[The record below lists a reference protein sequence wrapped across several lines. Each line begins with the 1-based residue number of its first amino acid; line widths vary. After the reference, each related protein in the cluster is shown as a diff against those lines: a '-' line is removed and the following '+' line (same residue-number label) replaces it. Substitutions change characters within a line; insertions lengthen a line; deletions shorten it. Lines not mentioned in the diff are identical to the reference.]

1 MCRVRLGRCL
11 GADGSQPSGTAAL
24 AAAFGLKRPAAAAES
39 DYPPN
44 VSVTEAAA
52 TKARLGRPG
61 ERLRLGVIG
70 CGDVSRRHYLPAL
83 AALADRVEIRACVD
97 PQRSAAVAAAARVAD
112 WSPSARPYADLSDAV
127 ANEELDAVVNITP
140 APAHAAVSLVCL
152 RAGLHVYSEKPIAG
166 SLADAD
172 RLIDTAAERGL
183 HLLCAPGVAV
193 TDRFRWLAEI
203 VASDR
208 LGRLTLAVAHHADTG
223 PATWREYSGDP
234 SVFYRPG
241 VGPVFDHGVYRLH
254 AMTLLLGPVARVQ
267 AMGTIALPSR
277 VVRAGP
283 LAGRTIA
290 VTTSDHVLMNLE
302 FAGGGLGQLL
312 TSFAAP
318 ATLAPWLEL
327 HFANG
332 TISFGG
338 ESSDEDGTASMFVDD
353 DSPLGLEGWVHGLRP
368 PPPGVAMGVVEAGVA
383 HFIACVRGDAKAVLT
398 AEHARH
404 VLDIILKGYAS
415 IDDGQ
420 SHETVTTFDRPGTT

>member
-1 MCRVRLGRCL
+1 MTETETT
-11 GADGSQPSGTAAL
+11 TARFA
-24 AAAFGLKRPAAAAES
+24 
-39 DYPPN
+39 
-44 VSVTEAAA
+44 
-52 TKARLGRPG
+52 RPG
-61 ERLRLGVIG
+61 TRLRVAIIG

-83 AALADRVEIRACVD
+83 AARSDLVEIRACVD
-97 PQRSAAVAAAARVAD
+97 PQQSAADAAAASVAD
-112 WSPSARPYADLSDAV
+112 SSPAARAYADLSDAL
-127 ANEELDAVVNITP
+127 ATEELDAAVNITP
-140 APAHAAVSLVCL
+140 APVHAAVSQACL
-152 RAGLHVYSEKPIAG
+152 DAGLHVYSEKPIAG

-172 RLIDTAAERGL
+172 RLIDTAAQRGL
-183 HLLCAPGVAV
+183 LLLCAPGVAV
-193 TDRFRWLAEI
+193 TDRFRWIAD
-203 VASDR
+203 VAASGR

-234 SVFYRPG
+234 SVFYGPG

-254 AMTLLLGPVARVQ
+254 AMTMLMGPVARVQ
-267 AMGTIALPSR
+267 AMGTISLASR

-283 LAGRTIA
+283 LAGRTIP
-290 VTTSDHVLMNLE
+290 VTTPDHVLMNLE

-327 HFANG
+327 QFANG

-368 PPPGVAMGVVEAGVA
+368 PPPAVPIGVVEAGVA
-383 HFIACVRGDAKAVLT
+383 HFIACVRGEATPVLT

-404 VLDIILKGYAS
+404 VLDIIIKGYAS
-415 IDDGQ
+415 IEDGR
-420 SHETVTTFDRPGTT
+420 SHDTETTFERAAATTRPGYGGR